1 MITYSAPYARMRALK
16 GKFLGQA
23 QIESLLQSPDV
34 QSVMT
39 LLSQT
44 DYWEQIQNSSTSREI
59 EHGLKQN
66 LILNYIKILTFLK
79 GRPARFITTLLEKFE
94 LINVKAIIRSLIN
107 KSLPIEKSSPF
118 IFSLGKYH
126 KIPIAKALEA
136 RDVRNLL
143 NVLENTPYFRP
154 IEIGYQQFE
163 EEKSSLPLEIAL
175 DLDYYSRLQ
184 SDFNSL
190 SIIDRI
196 IAGRLL
202 GIDYDIINLTWM
214 IRFKEY
220 YQLSPERI
228 YQYILPNGWR
238 IQGQVFWKI
247 IAGDNILNSIKDN
260 RVRPY
265 DRVLT
270 TSEPINDNADLGAEI
285 TLLRFLY
292 NQSVKALQGFPLHI
306 ASFLGF
312 FVMKEMEIRDIITIF
327 NGKNLELPQDQ
338 IRKYLITLH

>member
-34 QSVMT
+34 QSVMS

-44 DYWEQIQNSSTSREI
+44 DYWEQVQNLSTSREI

-66 LILNYIKILTFLK
+66 LILNYIKILTFLR
-79 GRPARFITTLLEKFE
+79 GRPARFVTTLLEKFD
-94 LINVKAIIRSLIN
+94 LLNLKAIIRSLIN
-107 KSLPIEKSSPF
+107 QNSSTEKSAPF

-126 KIPIAKALEA
+126 KIPIEKALEA
-136 RDVRNLL
+136 RNMGELL
-143 NVLENTPYFRP
+143 RVMENTPYFRP
-154 IEIGYQQFE
+154 LEIGYQQYE
-163 EEKSSLPLEIAL
+163 AEKSSLPLEIAL

-190 SIIDRI
+190 GIVDKI
-196 IAGRLL
+196 IAGKLL

-214 IRFKEY
+214 VRFKEY
-220 YQLSPERI
+220 HKLSPEQI
-228 YQYILPNGWR
+228 YQYILPNGWK
-238 IQGQVFWKI
+238 IQRQVFWRI
-247 IAGDNILNSIKDN
+247 IASGDILDSIKDHHI
-260 RVRPY
+260 RPY
-265 DRVLT
+265 DRVLDL
-270 TSEPINDNADLGAEI
+270 SEPINDNADLGAEI

-292 NQSVKALQGFPLHI
+292 NQSSKALQGFPLHI

-312 FVMKEMEIRDIITIF
+312 FIMKEMEIRDIMAIF
-327 NGKNLELPQDQ
+327 NGKSLGLPQDQ

>member
-23 QIESLLQSPDV
+23 QMESLLQSPDV
-34 QSVMT
+34 QSAIS

-44 DYWEQIQNSSTSREI
+44 DYWEQVQNLSTSREI

-79 GRPARFITTLLEKFE
+79 GRPARFVTTLLEKFE
-94 LINVKAIIRSLIN
+94 LINIKAIIRSLIN
-107 KSLPIEKSSPF
+107 KDLPIERSSPF

-126 KIPIAKALEA
+126 KIPIAKALEV
-136 RDVRNLL
+136 RDIAGLL
-143 NVLENTPYFRP
+143 IVLANTPYFRP

-184 SDFNSL
+184 SNFNSL
-190 SIIDRI
+190 SIMDRV
-196 IAGRLL
+196 IAGKLL

-214 IRFKEY
+214 VRFKEY

-228 YQYILPNGWR
+228 YQYILPNGWK

-247 IAGDNILNSIKDN
+247 ITSDDILNSIRDN

-265 DRVLT
+265 DRVLAS
-270 TSEPINDNADLGAEI
+270 SEPINDNADLGAEI

-312 FVMKEMEIRDIITIF
+312 FIMKEMEIRDIITIF